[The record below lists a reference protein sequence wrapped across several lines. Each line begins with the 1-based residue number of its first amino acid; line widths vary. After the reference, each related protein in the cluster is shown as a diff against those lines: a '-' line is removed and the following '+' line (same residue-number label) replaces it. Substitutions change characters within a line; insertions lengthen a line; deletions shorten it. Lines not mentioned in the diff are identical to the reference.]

1 LKPKVGIVVP
11 TLGTRPEYLL
21 QTLESI
27 KAAGP
32 CHVAIVAPGKFDPS
46 LYKQKGLVDQVV
58 VDPGTGLAAAINLG
72 MSSLPQ
78 DVEYVN
84 WLGDDDLLA
93 EESLIATSKELDR
106 DPAVGFVF
114 GGCDYIN
121 PQGEF
126 IWTNSSGSW
135 AKALIRFGPDLI
147 PQPGALVRRSL
158 FEQIGGLD
166 TGYKLAFDLDMFI
179 RILKVS
185 KGTFLNSTLAS
196 FRWHPESLSVSQR
209 AKAIEEASQI
219 RVRHL
224 PPLIRPL
231 SVLWEQPVK
240 WATMRAGRR
249 VSALAKRRA
258 KA

>member
-32 CHVAIVAPGKFDPS
+32 CHVAIVAPGQFDPS

-72 MSSLPQ
+72 IASLPQ
-78 DVEYVN
+78 EVEYVN
-84 WLGDDDLLA
+84 WLGDDDLLGQ
-93 EESLIATSKELDR
+93 ESLIATSKLLDR

-121 PQGEF
+121 PQGEL

-147 PQPGALVRRSL
+147 PQPGALIRRSL

-166 TGYKLAFDLDMFI
+166 KGFKLAFDLDMFI
-179 RILKVS
+179 RMLKVS
-185 KGTFLNSTLAS
+185 KGKFLRTTLAC

-209 AKAIEEASQI
+209 SLGVTEASAI
-219 RVRHL
+219 RVSHL
-224 PPLIRPL
+224 PPVLRPI
-231 SVLWEQPVK
+231 SFLWEIPVK
-240 WATMRAGRR
+240 WATIRAGET
-249 VSALAKRRA
+249 VSAKDKRKAKT
-258 KA
+258 

>member
-1 LKPKVGIVVP
+1 
-11 TLGTRPEYLL
+11 
-21 QTLESI
+21 
-27 KAAGP
+27 
-32 CHVAIVAPGKFDPS
+32 VAIVAPGQFDPS

-58 VDPGTGLAAAINLG
+58 IDPGTGLAAAINLG
-72 MSSLPQ
+72 IASLPQ
-78 DVEYVN
+78 EVEYVN

-93 EESLIATSKELDR
+93 QESLIATSQELDR

-121 PQGEF
+121 PKGEF
-126 IWTNSSGSW
+126 IWANSSGSW
-135 AKALIRFGPDLI
+135 AKVLLRFGPDLI
-147 PQPGALVRRSL
+147 PQPGALIRRSL
-158 FEQIGGLD
+158 YEQIGGLD

-179 RILKVS
+179 RLLNVS

-196 FRWHPESLSVSQR
+196 FRWHPESLSVSER
-209 AKAIEEASQI
+209 AKAIQEASQI

-249 VSALAKRRA
+249 VSALDKRRV